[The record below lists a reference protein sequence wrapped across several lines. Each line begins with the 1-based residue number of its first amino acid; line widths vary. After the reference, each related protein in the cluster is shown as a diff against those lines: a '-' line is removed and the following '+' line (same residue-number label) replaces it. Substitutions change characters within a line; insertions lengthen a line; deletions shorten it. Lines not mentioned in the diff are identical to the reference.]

1 MKTNYSALGG
11 LAIAA
16 LLGLFCSGQQSE
28 MLYGSGT
35 IEATEITISSRSM
48 GELLSVSVEEG
59 DVVQAGQ
66 VIARVDTEKLVL
78 KKQKLMA
85 GMDEL
90 EFNLQNARQSIEL
103 AQENLENV
111 KKKYERIKK
120 LLHDQSTTQQKYD
133 DIETAYRTASIQ
145 TQNTQNTYKALTAK
159 KRQLGVDLDLINS
172 RLRDTLIRSP
182 LTGTVLKKYIQAG
195 EMVSE
200 GSAIVEVADLDRM
213 KINVYVSEP
222 DLGRIRIGE
231 AVDIR
236 IDTFPEE
243 RFRGKVAWISSKAE
257 FTPKN
262 VQTREARVNLVYAV
276 KIRMKN
282 PQGIFKIGMP
292 ADVFFLIKVGYE

>member
-28 MLYGSGT
+28 ALYGSGT

-48 GELLSVSVEEG
+48 GEVLSVSVEEG

-78 KKQKLMA
+78 KKQKLKA

-90 EFNLQNARQSIEL
+90 EFNLQNAGQSIEL
-103 AQENLENV
+103 AEENLENI
-111 KKKYERIKK
+111 KKKYERIKT

-145 TQNTQNTYKALTAK
+145 TQNTRNAYKALMAK
-159 KRQLGVDLDLINS
+159 KRQLGADLDLLNS

-182 LTGTVLKKYIQAG
+182 LAGTVLNTYIQAG
-195 EMVSE
+195 EMVRE
-200 GSAIVEVADLDRM
+200 GSPIVKVADLDRM

-236 IDTFPEE
+236 IDTFPKE
-243 RFRGKVAWISSKAE
+243 RFSGKVAWISSKAE

-262 VQTREARVNLVYAV
+262 VQTREERVDLVYAV
-276 KIRMKN
+276 KVRMEN
-282 PQGIFKIGMP
+282 PQGVFKIGMP
-292 ADVFFLIKVGYE
+292 ADVFF

>member
-1 MKTNYSALGG
+1 MKTTCSALGG
-11 LAIAA
+11 LAVAA
-16 LLGLFCSGQQSE
+16 LLGLFCSGQHSDA
-28 MLYGSGT
+28 LYGSGT
-35 IEATEITISSRSM
+35 IEAAEITISSQSM
-48 GELLSVSVEEG
+48 GEMLSVFVEEG

-90 EFNLQNARQSIEL
+90 EFNLQNAGQSIDL
-103 AQENLENV
+103 AEENLENV
-111 KKKYERIKK
+111 KKKFERIKK

-145 TQNTQNTYKALTAK
+145 AQHAQNAYKALTAK
-159 KRQLGVDLDLINS
+159 KRQLGVDLDLIHS

-182 LTGTVLKKYIQAG
+182 LTGTVLTTYTQAG
-195 EMVSE
+195 EMVRE
-200 GSAIVEVADLDRM
+200 GSPIVKIADLDRM

-231 AVDIR
+231 TVDIR

-243 RFRGKVAWISSKAE
+243 RFSGKVAWISPKAE

-262 VQTREARVNLVYAV
+262 VQTREARTDLVYAV
-276 KIRMKN
+276 KVRMEN
-282 PQGIFKIGMP
+282 PQGVFKIGMP
-292 ADVFFLIKVGYE
+292 ADVYF